1 MDPFT
6 LSLWVLRLVFVGLIY
21 LFFFVVV
28 RLLWRDIRSA
38 VRASNSP
45 LGRLVVLAS
54 PEGQP
59 AAGASLPLDAV
70 TTLGRD
76 VNNSVVVDDDF
87 VSAEHAMLTFRGRVW
102 FLEDR
107 GSTNGTY
114 LNGQLVQGVVPLGYG
129 DEIGLGAVRLRLERP
144 PVAERESRR
153 RRM

>member
-21 LFFFVVV
+21 LFFFAVV

-38 VRASNSP
+38 VGAASSP

-54 PEGQP
+54 PQGQP
-59 AAGASLPLDAV
+59 TLGTSLPLDAV

-76 VNNSVVVDDDF
+76 VNNSVMVDDEF
-87 VSAEHAMLTFRGRVW
+87 VSADHAMLTFRGRVW

-107 GSTNGTY
+107 GSTNGTF

-129 DEIGLGAVRLRLERP
+129 DEIALGSVRLRLERP

-153 RRM
+153 QR